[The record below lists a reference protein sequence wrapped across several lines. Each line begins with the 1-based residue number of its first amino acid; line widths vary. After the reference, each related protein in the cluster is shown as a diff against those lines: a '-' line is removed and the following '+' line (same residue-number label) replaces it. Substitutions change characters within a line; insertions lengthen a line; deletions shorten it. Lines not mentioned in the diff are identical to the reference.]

1 MKVNRRQCA
10 GPRCPAEHTLG
21 VIGGSRKVP
30 LVWHL
35 ARGPR
40 RFSDLRRDLG
50 DVTAKVLTQQLRELE
65 ADGIV
70 SRKVYPQVPPK
81 VEYSLTVRGKSLL
94 PVVHAMCKWG
104 AARSRGMGDSPMR
117 NRGATPT

>member
-1 MKVNRRQCA
+1 MKPKPNQCD
-10 GPRCPAEHTLG
+10 GPRCPAERTLA
-21 VIGGSRKVP
+21 VVGGRWKVP
-30 LVWHL
+30 VVWHL

-65 ADGIV
+65 ADGVV
-70 SRKVYPQVPPK
+70 SRKVYAQVPPK
-81 VEYSLTVRGKSLL
+81 VEYALTERGRSLL

-104 AARSRGMGDSPMR
+104 RARSRGVGVSPVR
-117 NRGATPT
+117 NRGATTR